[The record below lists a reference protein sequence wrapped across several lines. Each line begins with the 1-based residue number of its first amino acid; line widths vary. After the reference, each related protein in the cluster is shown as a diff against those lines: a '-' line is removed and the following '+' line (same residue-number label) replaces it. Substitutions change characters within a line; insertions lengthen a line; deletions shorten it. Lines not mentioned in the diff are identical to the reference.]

1 MARFCGV
8 VGFGYEEETAPGVWV
23 NKFVERTYRGDI
35 VRNTKRWENG
45 ESINDDLTI
54 DNRISIVADAFAYE
68 KVFAMKY
75 VRWMGT
81 DWKIRNV
88 EIQRPRLLLTLGGVY
103 NRPSN

>member
-45 ESINDDLTI
+45 KSINDDLTI